1 MGLKL
6 NKKLLDIFKT
16 TKTTSDEYSYTCSY
30 VNEINSKHIIT
41 AYYTSDKAL
50 NSEYKTPN
58 FDSADVIGTKLTLSN
73 GKIKIGAGVSKV
85 KVSFTVFYNNIGD
98 TAYAWAQLTKNNTN
112 VVGVITASP
121 KAFMTGTCSERIISV
136 NENDLLSIKYN
147 NPDYSTGNLQVR
159 GGGDNTYITVE
170 VVE

>member
-112 VVGVITASP
+112 VINR
-121 KAFMTGTCSERIISV
+121 KNR
-136 NENDLLSIKYN
+136 K
-147 NPDYSTGNLQVR
+147 
-159 GGGDNTYITVE
+159 
-170 VVE
+170 